1 MEKEPTGAVLS
12 VEAKFC
18 KSSDPDDCL
27 VKVQVLDR
35 ALMPLPVCGPD
46 GSVFFPK
53 GQCQPG
59 GSLFFPKGQCGP
71 DGSLFF
77 PKGQCQPDGSPFF
90 PKVSVSLVA
99 PFSSQRSVSS

>member
-1 MEKEPTGAVLS
+1 MIKTVQVSRCRVHMEKEPTGAVLS

-53 GQCQPG
+53 GQC
-59 GSLFFPKGQCGP
+59 GP

-77 PKGQCQPDGSPFF
+77 
-90 PKVSVSLVA
+90 L
-99 PFSSQRSVSS
+99 